1 MADQESLRRLTED
14 DYEPRS
20 SLYLR
25 EGYKDDN
32 FELTNVMVG
41 ETRAIGSV
49 KVNNFF
55 PPMDGEFHLSASMAV
70 IWMSQLATIFSFY
83 DNGLLRK
90 DREIYLRDLSMK
102 CRKRIVELNEIFME
116 IEITS
121 KSVRKNTIHYRENV
135 DIDVGS
141 IIGKASWFM
150 PDKPF
155 QNMADQGLLGT
166 PGDSQTIADV
176 VPE

>member
-14 DYEPRS
+14 DYGPRS
-20 SLYLR
+20 SSYLR

-49 KVNNFF
+49 KVNKFF
-55 PPMDGEFHLSASMAV
+55 PPMDGEFHLSATMAV
-70 IWMSQLATIFSFY
+70 IWVSQLATIFNFY

-90 DREIYLRDLSMK
+90 DREIYLRDLTMK
-102 CRKRIVELNEIFME
+102 CRKRVVELSEIFLE

-121 KSVRKNTIHYRENV
+121 KSVRKNAIHYRANV

-141 IIGKASWFM
+141 IIGKAGWFI
-150 PDKPF
+150 PSKPF
-155 QNMADQGLLGT
+155 RNEADQGILGT
-166 PGDSQTIADV
+166 PEIPRRS
-176 VPE
+176 PM